1 MKKLLVLMLVLGV
14 ASIAS
19 ATLQISFEGNPD
31 PVDTEIW
38 MNPSE
43 IAELDIHGVG
53 AGTGDYVYYL
63 LLVDQAEGTITGGDN
78 GIQWGSL
85 SKIDYFTNEWPS
97 YYLDPWIGR
106 AGYSK
111 PPMDGIAGYVGDS
124 SGAGFSGLLV
134 NGIMFHCEGPQ
145 DAVIK
150 LLVSDTNAA
159 GSWTLEDQ
167 LIIHQVPEPIT
178 MSLLAVGGLFL
189 RRRK

>member
-14 ASIAS
+14 ASV
-19 ATLQISFEGNPD
+19 ATAGLQISFEGNPD

-38 MNPSE
+38 MDPSQ
-43 IAELDIHGVG
+43 IAELDIHGQG
-53 AGTGDYVYYL
+53 AGTGDYVYYM
-63 LLVDQAEGTITGGDN
+63 LLVDQAEGTITGSDAGV
-78 GIQWGSL
+78 QWGSL
-85 SKIDYFTNEWPS
+85 SKIDYFTNEWPT

-134 NGIMFHCEGPQ
+134 DGIMFHCEGPQ

-178 MSLLAVGGLFL
+178 MGLLAVGGLFL